1 MEDLEKEITM
11 IDAKLRELQ
20 QSMTER
26 KEFEHST
33 PRQPTTTTRQSTLFD
48 SGMETGRPSMFPRQS
63 TSTVRSAYT
72 PSRGSVQSNVD
83 NEMFDPRL
91 LGNEER
97 GTRPKDTGVSS
108 ARYLGDE
115 EDDFMSGVTTRR
127 PSRVRFSPPK
137 ESYER
142 PRSDMQL
149 NQLVCT

>member
-1 MEDLEKEITM
+1 MQSDIPVTMEDLEKEITM

-63 TSTVRSAYT
+63 TSPVRSAYT

-91 LGNEER
+91 LGNDS
-97 GTRPKDTGVSS
+97 G
-108 ARYLGDE
+108 AR
-115 EDDFMSGVTTRR
+115 
-127 PSRVRFSPPK
+127 
-137 ESYER
+137 
-142 PRSDMQL
+142 
-149 NQLVCT
+149 